1 MKPVPLPD
9 TFLDR
14 PLAHRG
20 LHGPGVPENSLA
32 AASAAIAAGYGIECD
47 IQPSSDGV
55 AMVFHDPTLI
65 RMTGREGRISDH
77 TAAELSELRLAG
89 TDAHIPTF
97 REFLDLIDGQVAL
110 LVEVKPQDLHTGEHT
125 GALEEIVARELAGYD
140 GPVAV
145 MSFNPHSVAAMA
157 RLAPAL
163 PRGLITWSWGADL
176 DERISR
182 ERADELR
189 EIPDYDM
196 VAASFISH
204 EAADLSRPRVAEL
217 KAQGAHVLCWT
228 ITSPEAE
235 SDARKIAEN
244 VTFEGYRP

>member
-1 MKPVPLPD
+1 MVPVPLPD
-9 TFLDR
+9 AFINR

-65 RMTGREGRISDH
+65 RMTGHEGQISDH

-97 REFLDLIDGQVAL
+97 REFLDLIDGQVPL
-110 LVEVKPQDLHTGEHT
+110 LVEVKAQDLFTGEST
-125 GALEEIVARELAGYD
+125 GALEELVARELADYE

-157 RLAPAL
+157 RLAPSL
-163 PRGLITWSWGADL
+163 PRGLITWSWEPDPDAQ
-176 DERISR
+176 ISR
-182 ERADELR
+182 ERAAELR
-189 EIPDYDM
+189 EIPDYDA
-196 VAASFISH
+196 VGASFISH

-217 KAQGAHVLCWT
+217 KAQGARVLCWT
-228 ITSPEAE
+228 ITSPEADKE
-235 SDARKIAEN
+235 ARKLAEN